1 MGTEHVFG
9 YPNRY
14 AACMVLAKLY
24 LNYNAYF
31 KTDDNSWYEKAYAE
45 ANEVIKEG
53 GYSLA
58 ENYLDNFRQDISASP
73 EVILP
78 YL

>member
-1 MGTEHVFG
+1 M
-9 YPNRY
+9 
-14 AACMVLAKLY
+14 K
-24 LNYNAYF
+24 
-31 KTDDNSWYEKAYAE
+31 KAYAE

-73 EVILP
+73 EVIFCHTSRHHSCFP
-78 YL
+78 